1 MIIECPQCKAKYS
14 LDEKRFAGAGKA
26 SGRCKSCNAQ
36 FSVDLPHAEAG
47 THPAAHSGSQAK
59 TADAEGTRLSKSGP
73 GLRLPEG
80 KVVALSVTEG
90 PLKGQVYRLKAAR
103 AVLGRTGADIVVAD
117 PEVSRRHCAIEV
129 SGPRALLV
137 DLGTTNGTFV
147 DGKKIKSHELQ
158 HLSEFRIGASTLLF
172 TVTDKDSPPA

>member
-14 LDEKRFAGAGKA
+14 LDEKIFAGAGKA

-36 FSVDLPHAEAG
+36 FSVDLPQAEA
-47 THPAAHSGSQAK
+47 HAHSGTPAK
-59 TADAEGTRLSKSGP
+59 TADAEGTRLSKSGTD
-73 GLRLPEG
+73 LRLPEG

-147 DGKKIKSHELQ
+147 DGQKIKSHELQ

-172 TVTDKDSPPA
+172 TVTEKDSPPA